1 MGSAAPRSRLLG
13 WAASAALL
21 LGLWSAAGIGAR
33 TPIEAGALPLTHP
46 RPAWDVPL
54 DETTPRDPTR
64 AVEAAANAS
73 KRPAIEARTWNELRA
88 DATRL
93 LGRRVRFVV
102 QLHARVERWN
112 TYLSRFG
119 PHDFAAFQFWA
130 DEQFPWRVEDF
141 DAPIVRLFVRR
152 DTDVEAELAR
162 GTRYARF
169 EIEGTLREVFLG
181 EPWVEVESARALTER
196 VTEGT
201 VIHGGRALSLVESGM
216 WKLAESEVDIALQAN
231 LPRAARE
238 ELERLRDD
246 CRRRS
251 ESMGG
256 RTERRE
262 TRPWKG
268 PAPNVKP
275 PKRRERDLD

>member
-1 MGSAAPRSRLLG
+1 MG
-13 WAASAALL
+13 
-21 LGLWSAAGIGAR
+21 
-33 TPIEAGALPLTHP
+33 
-46 RPAWDVPL
+46 
-54 DETTPRDPTR
+54 
-64 AVEAAANAS
+64 AVEAAAS
-73 KRPAIEARTWNELRA
+73 VVTRPAVEARTWNELRA

-102 QLHARVERWN
+102 QLHAKVERWN

-119 PHDFAAFQFWA
+119 PRDFAAYQFWA

-141 DAPIVRLFVRR
+141 EAPIVRLFARR
-152 DTDVEAELAR
+152 ETDAEEELAR
-162 GTRYARF
+162 APRYARF
-169 EIEGTLREVFLG
+169 EVEGTLREVFLG
-181 EPWVEVESARALTER
+181 EPWVEVETVRALPER
-196 VTEGT
+196 LTEGT
-201 VIHGGRALSLVESGM
+201 VIHGGRALSLVETGM

-231 LPRAARE
+231 LPRHARE

-251 ESMGG
+251 DSMGG

-268 PAPNVKP
+268 PAPNVRP
-275 PKRRERDLD
+275 PKPRERELD